1 MFDPVR
7 ICEVLN
13 EEGVRYVIVGG
24 IAAVMHGSSLPT
36 QDIDLVPDRS
46 DDNLECLVRAL
57 ARLNVQIRT
66 GDEPLKAT
74 IDEQFLRNSTFM
86 LNLVSDFGDID
97 LAFQP
102 SGPLLGYEGWKQD
115 AIELSIAEGVTVWVA
130 ALNDVVDS
138 KRAANRPKDQAA
150 LPYLESLRDQLSG

>member
-13 EEGVRYVIVGG
+13 EEGVRYIIVGG
-24 IAAVMHGSSLPT
+24 IATVMHGSSLPT

-66 GDEPLKAT
+66 GDEPVKAT

-102 SGPLLGYEGWKQD
+102 SGPLPGYEGWKQH
-115 AIELSIAEGVTVWVA
+115 AVELSIAEGVTVWVA
-130 ALNDVVDS
+130 ALDDVVDS

-150 LPYLESLRDQLSG
+150 LPYLESLRDQLPD

>member
-7 ICEVLN
+7 ICEILN

-24 IAAVMHGSSLPT
+24 IATVMHGSSLST

-46 DDNLECLVRAL
+46 DNNL
-57 ARLNVQIRT
+57 ARLASALQRLNVRIRT
-66 GDEPLKAT
+66 EGESLAAK
-74 IDEQFLRNSTFM
+74 IDEQFLRNSSFM

-97 LAFQP
+97 IAFQP
-102 SGPLLGYEGWKQD
+102 SGPLKGYEGWKQG
-115 AIELSIAEGVTVWVA
+115 AIELSIGTDVTVWVA
-130 ALNDVVDS
+130 ALDDVVAS

-150 LPYLESLRDQLSG
+150 LPYLESLRDQLDS

>member
-7 ICEVLN
+7 ICKILN

-24 IAAVMHGSSLPT
+24 IATVMHGSTLST

-46 DDNLECLVRAL
+46 DNNLAAL
-57 ARLNVQIRT
+57 AGALQRLNVRIRT
-66 GDEPLKAT
+66 ESEPLAAK

-97 LAFQP
+97 IAFQP
-102 SGPLLGYEGWKQD
+102 SGPLEGYGGWKRG
-115 AIELSIAEGVTVWVA
+115 AIELSIGTNVIVWVA
-130 ALNDVVDS
+130 SLDDVVAS

-150 LPYLESLRDQLSG
+150 LPYLESLRDQTAE

>member
-13 EEGVRYVIVGG
+13 EERVRYIIVGG
-24 IAAVMHGSSLPT
+24 IATVMHGSSLPT

-150 LPYLESLRDQLSG
+150 LPYLESLRDQLSD

>member
-13 EEGVRYVIVGG
+13 EEGVRYIIVGG
-24 IAAVMHGSSLPT
+24 IATVMHGSSLPT

-46 DDNLECLVRAL
+46 DGNLECLVRAL

-150 LPYLESLRDQLSG
+150 LPYLESLRDQLSD

>member
-13 EEGVRYVIVGG
+13 EEGVRYIIVGG
-24 IAAVMHGSSLPT
+24 IATVMHGSSLPT

-150 LPYLESLRDQLSG
+150 LPYLESLRDQLSD